1 MRRPLA
7 GMPLLLG
14 SVLRRLLLLL
24 LLWLLLGIPSSR
36 RIRSRVMRSIRLLG
50 LCLLS
55 AILIRRGGRVVPSTI
70 TMGWTASS
78 SATAVAAT
86 VRLVGLAIRRV
97 AGSVGR

>member
-14 SVLRRLLLLL
+14 TMLRRLLLR
-24 LLWLLLGIPSSR
+24 IPSSR
-36 RIRSRVMRSIRLLG
+36 RIRGRGRVMRTIRLLG
-50 LCLLS
+50 LGLLCT
-55 AILIRRGGRVVPSTI
+55 ILIRWGGRVVPSTI

-97 AGSVGR
+97 AGGVGR